1 MTFVRKTFPVLIVS
15 AIHLYLL
22 KWVLDAFGFRSFA
35 FGLLSNCLIVSW
47 VALSGQFVTFVL
59 GTRYYRIQPFE
70 REGRLY
76 QRVGTGFFQ
85 ILVGRGPWTLLN
97 PTLRF
102 SGKVAQLG
110 ELEKEMRKAEGGHLV
125 AFITVAL
132 TTAFAAAQGWWD
144 AAGWLSLFNVPFNLY
159 PVMLQR
165 CNRARIEKI
174 LRRTGV
180 RRPAGG
186 STETGRKA

>member
-1 MTFVRKTFPVLIVS
+1 MNLVRKTFPVLIVS

-22 KWVLDAFGFRSFA
+22 KWVLDAFSFRSFA
-35 FGLLSNCLIVSW
+35 FALLSNCLTVSW
-47 VALSGQFVTFVL
+47 VALSGRFVSFVL

-76 QRVGTGFFQ
+76 QKLGTGFFQ
-85 ILVGRGPWTLLN
+85 IVVGRGPWTLLN

-132 TTAFAAAQGWWD
+132 ATAFAAAHGWWERATTGFNRSNEKD
-144 AAGWLSLFNVPFNLY
+144 AFTKSWALVSFKSLSDVGLGP
-159 PVMLQR
+159 
-165 CNRARIEKI
+165 
-174 LRRTGV
+174 
-180 RRPAGG
+180 
-186 STETGRKA
+186 S